1 LTKEETTMGEAKR
14 RGPRAPREANRLPE
28 FIFAR
33 EKWVEEAN
41 DFLLA
46 GKLLTDIPHDAEPS
60 EHDKTLITEF
70 IQGLTSLVAREPDLE
85 EAGAWRNGVKPP
97 DGFAPPYPDDAVN
110 ERLKRCI
117 VVGVRVDRNA
127 PDGFIRIDDSAMADI
142 MGRQ

>member
-1 LTKEETTMGEAKR
+1 MGEAKR
-14 RGPRAPREANRLPE
+14 RGPRAPSEANRLPE

-33 EKWVEEAN
+33 ERGVEEAN

-46 GKLLTDIPHDAEPS
+46 GKLLTDIPHGAERS
-60 EHDKTLITEF
+60 EDDIALISKLITE
-70 IQGLTSLVAREPDLE
+70 LTALVAHEPDLE
-85 EAGAWRNGVKPP
+85 VAGVWRNGVKPP

-127 PDGFIRIDDSAMADI
+127 PDGFIRIDDSAMAEI
-142 MGRQ
+142 MGRH

>member
-1 LTKEETTMGEAKR
+1 MGEAKR
-14 RGPRAPREANRLPE
+14 RGPHATREANRLPE

-41 DFLLA
+41 GFLLA
-46 GKLLTDIPHDAEPS
+46 GKILTDIPHGTEPS
-60 EHDKTLITEF
+60 EDEKALITEF
-70 IQGLTSLVAREPDLE
+70 IQELTRLVARAPDLE

-127 PDGFIRIDDSAMADI
+127 PDGFIKIDDTMMAEI